1 MTQHSNQ
8 NQRMKKNFW
17 LASATLLLLAGFGSI
32 TMAKSPNA
40 PTKNLLAH
48 EPHDDSGGMM
58 PGTEHGHKKVEIPA
72 GQAVPSVD
80 LTVHPDAI
88 KGVNL
93 EVKLTNFRF
102 APEKVNQESK
112 LTEGHAHL
120 YVDGKKLTRLYSS
133 WYYLADLEPG
143 QHKITVSLNTN
154 NHEDLVHQ
162 DKMIE
167 DTEMFSVPPTSN

>member
-1 MTQHSNQ
+1 
-8 NQRMKKNFW
+8 MKNRIW
-17 LASATLLLLAGFGSI
+17 LASATLLLLAGFGGSL

-48 EPHDDSGGMM
+48 EPHDDSSGSMM
-58 PGTEHGHKKVEIPA
+58 QGTGHEHKKVDITA

-112 LTEGHAHL
+112 STEGHAHL
-120 YVDGKKLTRLYSS
+120 YLDGKKLTRLYSS
-133 WYYLADLEPG
+133 WYYLADLQPG

-154 NHEDLVHQ
+154 NHEDLVYQ

-167 DTEMFSVPPTSN
+167 DTEMFSVPATSN

>member
-1 MTQHSNQ
+1 
-8 NQRMKKNFW
+8 MKKRFW
-17 LASATLLLLAGFGSI
+17 LASATLLFLAGFGVSL
-32 TMAKSPNA
+32 TMARSPNA
-40 PTKNLLAH
+40 AAEILAH
-48 EPHDDSGGMM
+48 EPHDDSSSGMM
-58 PGTEHGHKKVEIPA
+58 SGTHGHKKVEIPA

-133 WYYLADLEPG
+133 WYYLADLQPG

-154 NHEDLVHQ
+154 NHEDLVYQ

-167 DTEMFSVPPTSN
+167 DTKMFSVPATSN